1 MGRIMVVDDD
11 VVTAR
16 FMAHVL
22 GKRGGFEVCHAPDA
36 QSALD
41 MARSQ
46 SWDLVITDVE
56 MPGMTGLELLRAL
69 REISPDLPVAVIT
82 GHASVDYAVQAIRSD
97 ADEFLEKPVHPDELI
112 TAATTLVNKG
122 RANRH
127 AARDTVLAVGAHPD
141 DVEIGAGGTL
151 LVHKRLG
158 DAVAI
163 LTLSHGARGGSQADR
178 GAGVPAGR
186 RDHRCRPV
194 PGRTGGRAHRRG
206 GGHHRRGGPGG
217 GTGPPDGHLHAFPA
231 RRAPRSPQRA
241 PGRHGRGRAA
251 SRVYCFQSPSA
262 TVDFRPSRF
271 VAIDADIDR
280 KLAAIG
286 AFASQTPIRGYL
298 DEDLIRSTARYWSR
312 FGDSGYAEAFEVI
325 RESEGL
331 PMRQAHG
338 ATAVPGAASRCGRR
352 RGGPPAPAGAE
363 RFPAF
368 CGSRMPRPVARRM
381 SYRRAIMSS
390 VRPAGPGGGGHGER
404 GHDAA
409 DPHVRLASRADPA
422 RREPAGA
429 PGGVPALA
437 GRAGRRP
444 PGRRRASSR

>member
-11 VVTAR
+11 LVTAR
-16 FMAHVL
+16 FMVHVL
-22 GKRGGFEVCHAPDA
+22 GKRGGFEVCHAPDSQA
-36 QSALD
+36 ALD

-46 SWDLVITDVE
+46 AWDLVITDVE
-56 MPGMTGLELLRAL
+56 MPGMSGLELLRAL

-112 TAATTLVNKG
+112 TTATALVNKG
-122 RANRH
+122 RAHRH

-163 LTLSHGARGGSQADR
+163 LTLSHGGRGASQADR
-178 GAGVPAGR
+178 AQESRRAAEIIGA
-186 RDHRCRPV
+186 DLYLDELED
-194 PGRTGGRAHRRG
+194 AHR
-206 GGHHRRGGPGG
+206 
-217 GTGPPDGHLHAFPA
+217 AVM
-231 RRAPRSPQRA
+231 
-241 PGRHGRGRAA
+241 AA
-251 SRVYCFQSPSA
+251 AAAAGRVYCFQSPSA

-271 VAIDADIDR
+271 VAVDSDIDR

-331 PMRQAHG
+331 SMRQAHG
-338 ATAVPGAASRCGRR
+338 ATAVPGAAMTGAAAATAAPTGTGGR
-352 RGGPPAPAGAE
+352 
-363 RFPAF
+363 
-368 CGSRMPRPVARRM
+368 
-381 SYRRAIMSS
+381 
-390 VRPAGPGGGGHGER
+390 
-404 GHDAA
+404 
-409 DPHVRLASRADPA
+409 
-422 RREPAGA
+422 
-429 PGGVPALA
+429 
-437 GRAGRRP
+437 
-444 PGRRRASSR
+444 